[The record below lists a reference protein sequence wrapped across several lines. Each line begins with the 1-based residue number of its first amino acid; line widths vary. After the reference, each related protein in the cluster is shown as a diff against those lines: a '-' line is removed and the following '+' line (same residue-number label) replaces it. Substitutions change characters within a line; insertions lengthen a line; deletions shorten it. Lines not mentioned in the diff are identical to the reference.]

1 MYFGQAKQMLC
12 RLERIQVPEEQSIIE
27 SMPNRHWSIIA
38 DECNNLE
45 VSHLYPK
52 KDKMAEGSCKLV

>member
-1 MYFGQAKQMLC
+1 MLC

-27 SMPNRHWSIIA
+27 SMPNWHWSIIA